1 MITILIMIIMI
12 IATILITIRII
23 MTLMIIKHLVANGL
37 MGLMGPDDFDND
49 EIDWKVDQKAPG
61 GDKSLQPTL
70 FLHSFDCN
78 LMVGGW
84 W

>member
-1 MITILIMIIMI
+1 MMTILIIMI
-12 IATILITIRII
+12 IATILITI

-37 MGLMGPDDFDND
+37 MGIMGPDDFDND

-61 GDKSLQPTL
+61 GDKSLQPTF

-78 LMVGGW
+78 LMVGR
-84 W
+84 